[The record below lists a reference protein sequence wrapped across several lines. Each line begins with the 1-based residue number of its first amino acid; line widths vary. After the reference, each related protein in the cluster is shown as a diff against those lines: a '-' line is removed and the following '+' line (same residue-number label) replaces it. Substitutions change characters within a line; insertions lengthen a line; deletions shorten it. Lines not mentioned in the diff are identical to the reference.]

1 MLDEPTVGLDSN
13 NDALVTEAI
22 WRIARGRTT
31 ILVTHDLALAAR
43 ADRVVY
49 LAEGLVAEIGSH
61 AELVRAGGLYA
72 DVWRQQ
78 QVCADARAA

>member
-1 MLDEPTVGLDSN
+1 
-13 NDALVTEAI
+13 
-22 WRIARGRTT
+22 
-31 ILVTHDLALAAR
+31 VTHDLALAAR

-49 LAEGLVAEIGSH
+49 LAEGLIAGAGSH

-78 QVCADARAA
+78 RVCADARAA